1 MLGVAYGREI
11 DVDLQDWSE
20 EERAEYV
27 AERLA
32 EPEEVRFQRDS
43 GHWKSYCQYD
53 IDGFNSYDTNPLIT
67 RLRGVVAEDLA
78 AEGAM
83 DIFLAA
89 SYWDF
94 TDYCVARLSLM
105 SELNQQKFKEILILL
120 APGLASSRYTA
131 RAVEL
136 VGRDQRGVR
145 STDLQHLPFCLDML
159 FYGAVKNAQCG
170 RYTLARMCI
179 KAFRSSQLE
188 RGKDLAKDRLYDS
201 YDLGMIFDG
210 CCFDDWPEIHYR
222 AKSVWPNWEG

>member
-1 MLGVAYGREI
+1 MLGVAYGSEI

-20 EERAEYV
+20 KNRTTTIA
-27 AERLA
+27 RRIA

-43 GHWKSYCQYD
+43 SHWKSYCQYD
-53 IDGFNSYDTNPLIT
+53 IDGFNNYDTNPLIT

-120 APGLASSRYTA
+120 APGLESSRYKA
-131 RAVEL
+131 RAVGL
-136 VGRDQRGVR
+136 IGRDQGGVK

-159 FYGAVKNAQCG
+159 YCGAIKNGQWG
-170 RYTLARMCI
+170 RYTLAMMCMDAFLAPHI
-179 KAFRSSQLE
+179 KLGRDQAIDE
-188 RGKDLAKDRLYDS
+188 LYAS
-201 YDLGMIFDG
+201 YDLGVVFDS
-210 CCFDDWPEIHYR
+210 CFDDWPEIQYR
-222 AKSVWPNWEG
+222 SESVWPNWEG